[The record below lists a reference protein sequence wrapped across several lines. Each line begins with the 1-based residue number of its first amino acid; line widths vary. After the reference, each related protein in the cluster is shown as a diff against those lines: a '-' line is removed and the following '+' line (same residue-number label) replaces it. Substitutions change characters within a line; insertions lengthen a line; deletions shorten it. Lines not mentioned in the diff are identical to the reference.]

1 MCTAAAQR
9 LGRAASYFEEVFVE
23 IMGAL
28 LSVAAVLTPS
38 LKGWVDSVSY
48 RNRAQARA
56 ALIRAR
62 REQGNSSQANK
73 QNGKRGDGRG

>member
-1 MCTAAAQR
+1 MR
-9 LGRAASYFEEVFVE
+9 RYSVE
-23 IMGAL
+23 IAGAL
-28 LSVAAVLTPS
+28 LSIIVVLTPS

-62 REQGNSSQANK
+62 RGQEDGDGSTQRI
-73 QNGKRGDGRG
+73 GKRGQIRG

>member
-23 IMGAL
+23 IVGAL
-28 LSVAAVLTPS
+28 LSVAAVLAPS

-62 REQGNSSQANK
+62 REQGNSSQASK
-73 QNGKRGDGRG
+73 QNGKWGDGRG